1 MKARDIMVP
10 VTIYLKPDREIKDFI
25 MMLRTHR
32 EQDRTS
38 SSKSLP
44 ELAVA
49 SVHKLTVMD

>member
-10 VTIYLKPDREIKDFI
+10 VTLYLKPEHEIKDFV

-44 ELAVA
+44 
-49 SVHKLTVMD
+49 

>member
-10 VTIYLKPDREIKDFI
+10 VMLYLKPEHEIKDFVMI
-25 MMLRTHR
+25 LRTHR

-44 ELAVA
+44 GLAAA
-49 SVHKLTVMD
+49 SVQKSMVLV

>member
-1 MKARDIMVP
+1 MKAREIMVP
-10 VTIYLKPDREIKDFI
+10 VTLYLKPDHEIKDFI
-25 MMLRTHR
+25 MMLKTHR

-44 ELAVA
+44 VLAVA